1 MNFVKSNYSV
11 NEIENILKTMAL
23 ITIETTSWIYGE
35 DIGSPENVKMYI
47 ENKKKAKPITYL
59 IYDGEK
65 MFSYLTLSINN
76 KMLNI
81 EDTHILK
88 KYMNNTNTM
97 MMLQEAIVKEYIA
110 NKENINKIVYYIN
123 KKNDLSQHNFVKY
136 SKSRVELKNSFM
148 YELDLNHPFVIKMIN
163 RCK

>member
-65 MFSYLTLSINN
+65 MFAYLTLSINN

-81 EDTHILK
+81 EDTHIIE
-88 KYMNNTNTM
+88 KYRNNTNTM

>member
-1 MNFVKSNYSV
+1 M
-11 NEIENILKTMAL
+11 
-23 ITIETTSWIYGE
+23 
-35 DIGSPENVKMYI
+35 GSPENVKMYI

-65 MFSYLTLSINN
+65 MFAYLTLSINN

-81 EDTHILK
+81 EDIHILE
-88 KYMNNTNTM
+88 KYRNNTNTM
-97 MMLQEAIVKEYIA
+97 MMLQEAIAKEYIA

-123 KKNDLSQHNFVKY
+123 KKNDLPQHNFVKY

>member
-1 MNFVKSNYSV
+1 
-11 NEIENILKTMAL
+11 
-23 ITIETTSWIYGE
+23 
-35 DIGSPENVKMYI
+35 MYI